1 MGCGPYDA
9 RNAFLAVEGGRP
21 VVLENLDCD
30 RGCNPLLE
38 IKQGLGPNLG
48 GDTSMTP
55 RHLSSRVSR
64 FEKKI
69 TACRHQ
75 RERKIQFYESH
86 LRKEKNQL
94 AQDCETFSFTRVTCE
109 KKNTTCPW
117 IRARTG
123 TYERMRNIQFYE
135 SHLLREQITACRHQ
149 KSAKN
154 SVFRVLTFGKV
165 NKRGLKRNFAS
176 GKYSPPTFIQ
186 LGHDR
191 FIKSQLAPR
200 N

>member
-1 MGCGPYDA
+1 MRERLGCGPYDA

-117 IRARTG
+117 IELVPVRMKECETSSF
-123 TYERMRNIQFYE
+123 TKVTCYENKLRLADTKRVRKIQFFV
-135 SHLLREQITACRHQ
+135 C
-149 KSAKN
+149 
-154 SVFRVLTFGKV
+154 
-165 NKRGLKRNFAS
+165 
-176 GKYSPPTFIQ
+176 
-186 LGHDR
+186 
-191 FIKSQLAPR
+191 
-200 N
+200 